1 MPSVVVIGNVILRG
15 AEFFLLFC
23 LVWLGVHG
31 NVEERRFPCMV
42 TLYREVILPLECIV
56 ERL

>member
-1 MPSVVVIGNVILRG
+1 MQSVVVIGNVILRG

-42 TLYREVILPLECIV
+42 TLYRAVIVSLECIV